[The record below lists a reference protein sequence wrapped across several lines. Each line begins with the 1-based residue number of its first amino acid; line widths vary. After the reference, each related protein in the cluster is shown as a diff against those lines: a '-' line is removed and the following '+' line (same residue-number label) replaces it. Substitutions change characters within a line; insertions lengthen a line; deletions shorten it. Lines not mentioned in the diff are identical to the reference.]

1 MKEGQPFMDTA
12 IYFLLSAAYIII
24 FIIGI
29 LLAKHYGWINISNVI
44 LIIILALLYDN
55 GILALGKYVGEGQLL
70 RSLNQMRYWLHAFVT
85 PLLVLFAWHTL
96 VNANLQWAKERIIQ
110 SLVILL
116 TLCLIIFELITIVP
130 SIPLEPAWNNGVLSY
145 KKGEEADGPPIMI
158 IGVSI
163 MLLVTSIIIWWKQKW
178 PWYFVGVLSMG
189 IIPIINLLLKINAP
203 HNISEFLLMLAILA
217 TKAYHDKVIT
227 AANINK

>member
-1 MKEGQPFMDTA
+1 MDTA
-12 IYFLLSAAYIII
+12 IYFLLSIAYIII

-29 LLAKHYGWINISNVI
+29 LLAKHRGWINISNVI
-44 LIIILALLYDN
+44 LIVILALLYDN
-55 GILALGKYVGEGQLL
+55 GILALGKYLGEGELL
-70 RSLNQMRYWLHAFVT
+70 RILNQMRYWLHAFVT

-96 VNANLQWAKERIIQ
+96 VNANLQWAKKRIVKW
-110 SLVILL
+110 LMILL

-130 SIPLEPAWNNGVLSY
+130 VISLEPAWNNGVLSY
-145 KKGEEADGPPIMI
+145 KKGEGADGPPIMI
-158 IGVSI
+158 IGISI

-178 PWYFVGVLSMG
+178 PWYFVGILSMG
-189 IIPIINLLLKINAP
+189 IIPIINLLLKTDAP

-217 TKAYHDKVIT
+217 TKAYQDKIIK